1 MKKSFALV
9 SVSVVLFLLM
19 VLSYLLPTLW
29 SVPLWVKVACIV
41 YQFAFYT
48 MLLAFFVFIIV
59 KKKYK

>member
-9 SVSVVLFLLM
+9 FVTVVLFLLM

-48 MLLAFFVFIIV
+48 LLLAFFVFIIV
-59 KKKYK
+59 RKKYK

>member
-1 MKKSFALV
+1 MMKSFALV

-29 SVPLWVKVACIV
+29 SVPLWVKVACIA